1 MENDKQGFKTQ
12 TVAYGWQLVIPEN
25 TIVMDNKQGN
35 IAIEDASDNFRG
47 GPLILLT
54 VSANQATVE
63 SSGYFEQ
70 GISITLDKKIVITKR
85 EAVNMDE
92 DN

>member
-1 MENDKQGFKTQ
+1 M
-12 TVAYGWQLVIPEN
+12 
-25 TIVMDNKQGN
+25 
-35 IAIEDASDNFRG
+35 
-47 GPLILLT
+47 LT

-70 GISITLDKKIVITKR
+70 GISITLDKKIVITRR
-85 EAVNMDE
+85 EAVNIDE